1 MQPLPLI
8 VLIVLN
14 LPLFGLIAG
23 LFFRREG
30 LLGALRYWFVPDLI
44 SLFRGEYIDD
54 QWAEAKLLLYAIVCG
69 LTVWSELGFLEAH
82 FPGVY
87 AYFLP

>member
-1 MQPLPLI
+1 VQPLPLLLL
-8 VLIVLN
+8 VVLN
-14 LPLFGLIAG
+14 LPLFGLIG
-23 LFFRREG
+23 SIFFRHEG
-30 LLGALRYWFVPDLI
+30 LLGAVKYWFMPDLV

-82 FPGVY
+82 FPRVY
-87 AYFLP
+87 AYFTL

>member
-1 MQPLPLI
+1 MRPLPLI

-30 LLGALRYWFVPDLI
+30 LLGALRYWCMPDLI

-69 LTVWSELGFLEAH
+69 LTVWSELDFLEVH
-82 FPGVY
+82 FPRVY
-87 AYFLP
+87 AYFTL